1 MGNKTSKITSQD
13 RAILDLK
20 IQRDKLIQYQ
30 KKLQVISDKETEI
43 AKKALRNGNK
53 RGALLALKK
62 KKYQEQLLKK
72 TDTQLLNLEE
82 LVGILS
88 SQTFPKDKHRIR
100 DLLSKFFYFGINTF
114 RNCTKKTQSIEFA
127 LVEKDVLS
135 GLELGNNILKE
146 IHKEMTIEKVEKLM
160 EDTTDAIA
168 YQNEIEELLSGKIT
182 REDED
187 EILEELRQIEEEQ
200 LEFPRIPTTPLNIA
214 DVENEVQSTSQQKA
228 KSETVQRETK
238 KLEVT
243 LV

>member
-1 MGNKTSKITSQD
+1 MYYIGKIIRSFVKMGNKTSKITSQD

-82 LVGILS
+82 L
-88 SQTFPKDKHRIR
+88 
-100 DLLSKFFYFGINTF
+100 
-114 RNCTKKTQSIEFA
+114 TQSIEFA

-200 LEFPRIPTTPLNIA
+200 VCRLCRKLPDTRPGSFSFHRFLKPIIRPTGFLYGCGFDNW
-214 DVENEVQSTSQQKA
+214 EVYSIY
-228 KSETVQRETK
+228 
-238 KLEVT
+238 
-243 LV
+243 

>member
-43 AKKALRNGNK
+43 AKQALRNGNK

-72 TDTQLLNLEE
+72 TDSQLLNLEE
-82 LVGILS
+82 L
-88 SQTFPKDKHRIR
+88 
-100 DLLSKFFYFGINTF
+100 
-114 RNCTKKTQSIEFA
+114 TQSIEFA

-160 EDTTDAIA
+160 EDTADAIA

-214 DVENEVQSTSQQKA
+214 DVEIQSTSQQKA
-228 KSETVQRETK
+228 KSETVQKETK

-243 LV
+243 LI

>member
-1 MGNKTSKITSQD
+1 MGTKNSKITSQD

-30 KKLQVISDKETEI
+30 KKLISVSEKETEI
-43 AKKALRNGNK
+43 AKKALRIGNK

-72 TDTQLLNLEE
+72 TDSQLLNLEE
-82 LVGILS
+82 L
-88 SQTFPKDKHRIR
+88 
-100 DLLSKFFYFGINTF
+100 
-114 RNCTKKTQSIEFA
+114 TQSIEFA

-146 IHKEMTIEKVEKLM
+146 IHKEMSIEKVEKLM
-160 EDTTDAIA
+160 EDTADAIS

-182 REDED
+182 SEDED

-200 LEFPRIPTTPLNIA
+200 LEEQFPEIPKTQLKIA
-214 DVENEVQSTSQQKA
+214 DVESNLFS
-228 KSETVQRETK
+228 
-238 KLEVT
+238 
-243 LV
+243 